1 MACSLLAR
9 SYRRAATRAP
19 KPRTP
24 AEAILRWPAEES
36 DEVDSAASPVLE
48 AEDSESLV
56 PLASLEEDE
65 SSLLSE
71 LPVDDESE
79 LESVAVPVAVAPE
92 TMVAPEGSSTTTVVE
107 LPTETSKEVREREM
121 LMAM

>member
-1 MACSLLAR
+1 M
-9 SYRRAATRAP
+9 
-19 KPRTP
+19 
-24 AEAILRWPAEES
+24 
-36 DEVDSAASPVLE
+36 DSAASPVLE

-65 SSLLSE
+65 ESLLSE